1 MTRHTLSFKSI
12 LPAVL
17 LVVLSASAATAQKP
31 GRGGHGDDG
40 KREENEQGDDKR
52 EKKDKKDKQDK
63 HDRQDIKIGGYFND
77 HQRVVIRDY
86 YGTEYRAGRC
96 PPGLAKKNNGCM
108 PPGQAKKWAMGRPL
122 SRDVEYYPVPR
133 SLINGLG
140 VPPTGYRYV
149 RVSNDVLLLALGTN
163 LIVDAIQGS
172 GRP

>member
-1 MTRHTLSFKSI
+1 MNLNKLLHTRLLPIVLVSF
-12 LPAVL
+12 
-17 LVVLSASAATAQKP
+17 LSASAATAQKP

-40 KREENEQGDDKR
+40 KREENEQGDGKR
-52 EKKDKKDKQDK
+52 EKKDKKDK
-63 HDRQDIKIGGYFND
+63 HDRQDIRIGGYFGD
-77 HQRVVIRDY
+77 QQREAVRQY

-108 PPGQAKKWAMGRPL
+108 PPGQAKKWAVGRPL

-133 SLINGLG
+133 SLVNGLG

>member
-1 MTRHTLSFKSI
+1 MTRNTLSYKSI

-17 LVVLSASAATAQKP
+17 LIVLSASAATAQKP

-52 EKKDKKDKQDK
+52 DKKDKKDK
-63 HDRQDIKIGGYFND
+63 HGGEDIKIGGYFGD
-77 HQRVVIRDY
+77 RQREVLRQY

-108 PPGQAKKWAMGRPL
+108 PPGQAKKWAVGRPL
-122 SRDVEYYPVPR
+122 SRDAEYYSVPR
-133 SLINGLG
+133 SLMNGLG

>member
-1 MTRHTLSFKSI
+1 MTRNTLSYKSI

-40 KREENEQGDDKR
+40 KREENEQGDGKR
-52 EKKDKKDKQDK
+52 EKKDKRDK
-63 HDRQDIKIGGYFND
+63 HDREDIRIGGYFGD
-77 HQRVVIRDY
+77 QQREVVRQY

-108 PPGQAKKWAMGRPL
+108 PPGQAKKWAVGRPL
-122 SRDVEYYPVPR
+122 SRDVEYYSVPR
-133 SLINGLG
+133 SLVNGLG